1 MCTQCPPLSAQLY
14 STRITSHMKTHLAKE
29 HGIHVNPESQSTEPA
44 DNTKTKTPIYRPDKD
59 ALKESLSGRL
69 SGDHQPLTTI
79 ESPEFRN
86 FLAIVNPESPTFIP
100 ICSDTAKNW
109 MIVTYE
115 SKKNELKRLLR
126 SERVGPVHISFD
138 GWTSEN
144 GYALLGVVSTWLDKE
159 FKAKNCHGGLRHGLQ
174 RLGISLN

>member
-1 MCTQCPPLSAQLY
+1 MPSIKRPTLFNQDNEPHKNPPCER
-14 STRITSHMKTHLAKE
+14 TR
-29 HGIHVNPESQSTEPA
+29 NPRQPRV
-44 DNTKTKTPIYRPDKD
+44 PINGASRQHQDQD
-59 ALKESLSGRL
+59 TLKESLSAWL

-79 ESPEFRN
+79 ESPAFRN

-144 GYALLGVVSTWLDKE
+144 GYALLGVVST
-159 FKAKNCHGGLRHGLQ
+159 
-174 RLGISLN
+174 

>member
-100 ICSDTAKNW
+100 ICGDTAKNW

-159 FKAKNCHGGLRHGLQ
+159 FKAKNALLALRELD
-174 RLGISLN
+174 